1 MLLSIPR
8 HRVSSVLGFLWPDKP
23 LCPPTQQRLPSPM
36 QWQLELMSCPYSRL
50 PAYFS
55 ESSKLIAS
63 SNFELEADETTR
75 TTRYKCMHTC
85 NETVETTYRTAVYS
99 IEIVSI

>member
-36 QWQLELMSCPYSRL
+36 GCWIGITQDARFTKYADYTTIDGARRCCRLSRYVDLVRSQQLS
-50 PAYFS
+50 
-55 ESSKLIAS
+55 
-63 SNFELEADETTR
+63 
-75 TTRYKCMHTC
+75 
-85 NETVETTYRTAVYS
+85 
-99 IEIVSI
+99 

>member
-36 QWQLELMSCPYSRL
+36 YCTWMGHSDS
-50 PAYFS
+50 
-55 ESSKLIAS
+55 AS
-63 SNFELEADETTR
+63 QFVRHVADFVSQ
-75 TTRYKCMHTC
+75 HTKIDSQ
-85 NETVETTYRTAVYS
+85 TAM
-99 IEIVSI
+99 

>member
-36 QWQLELMSCPYSRL
+36 LCTISIVTITECKIEQQDHTASDLKDDCGILIRTNQRRMQRL
-50 PAYFS
+50 S
-55 ESSKLIAS
+55 
-63 SNFELEADETTR
+63 
-75 TTRYKCMHTC
+75 
-85 NETVETTYRTAVYS
+85 V
-99 IEIVSI
+99 

>member
-36 QWQLELMSCPYSRL
+36 TGIQQRPEHEHDFSDSVQMSKQHSQELLEI
-50 PAYFS
+50 FHQ
-55 ESSKLIAS
+55 
-63 SNFELEADETTR
+63 EL
-75 TTRYKCMHTC
+75 YKHV
-85 NETVETTYRTAVYS
+85 NIDLHNYVQPLVLN
-99 IEIVSI
+99 